1 MTAIWNFRSVG
12 GPLCGPDTAIQG
24 VFPASMQPAAA
35 ILLEMAG
42 PMPRLPPVTATL
54 CIVPGR
60 FPAAVTSSDETNLMT
75 AGTL

>member
-12 GPLCGPDTAIQG
+12 VRSVGRIMAIQG